1 MTLKEALMKTKTTV
15 LFDVGTKVNR
25 ETGASRRGNYLKLVI
40 ERNGDGNFVIAKATS
55 KGYSDISEWLI
66 NRFQNET
73 TVLTDEDVDY
83 LDAFADSQPGYNI
96 SYTEAT

>member
-1 MTLKEALMKTKTTV
+1 MTLKEALTKAKTRI

-25 ETGASRRGNYLKLVI
+25 ETGVSKRGKYLKLVI
-40 ERNGDGNFVIAKATS
+40 ERTSDGDFAIVKATS
-55 KGYSDISEWLI
+55 KGYNNMSEWLI
-66 NRFQNET
+66 NRFQNEI

-96 SYTEAT
+96 SYVEAT